1 MRTLLTASLVL
12 GFVVTLFADAAAG
25 EKKPVIGFASREMVN
40 DYNRGIVEG
49 ARKVVEG
56 AGGTLV
62 TTDGQADIRKHID
75 NINSFITRGVDGIL
89 VQLGDPEQFASVFA
103 KAKAAGIPVVT
114 TSIGQTAP
122 DALCDVNGDDEI
134 MTAVLMRQ
142 LVTDIK
148 AKGKVYIISVP
159 GAPVLETRARIAR
172 PFLSG
177 YSGIQLADTV
187 PTQHS
192 VPYTL
197 NVMQNILT
205 ANPEPGSVAAVFVTY
220 DLLASGAAMAITNA
234 GRQNEIKVY
243 SIDGDEIGFQML
255 FDRENPFAATVSQ
268 NVENIGAIAA
278 EMILKA
284 VDGKAD
290 EIPYAVYPPTALA
303 AKTDMAAAV
312 QIAKDKW
319 GADCMEKWG
328 IDEKA
333 LLGK

>member
-1 MRTLLTASLVL
+1 MRTLVTAVL
-12 GFVVTLFADAAAG
+12 ALGLFASFFAAEAG
-25 EKKPVIGFASREMVN
+25 EKKPVVGFASREMVN

-49 ARKVVEG
+49 ARKVVEA

-75 NINSFITRGVDGIL
+75 NINSFVTRGVDGIL
-89 VQLGDPEQFASVFA
+89 VQLGDPEQFAAVFA

-114 TSIGQTAP
+114 TSIGQTSP

-134 MTAVLMRQ
+134 MTAILIRQ
-142 LVTDIK
+142 MVTDIK

-159 GAPVLETRARIAR
+159 GAPILETRARIAR
-172 PFLSG
+172 AFLSG
-177 YSGIQLADTV
+177 YSGVSVADTV

-220 DLLASGAAMAITNA
+220 DLLASGAAMAIANA
-234 GRQNEIKVY
+234 GRQDEIKVY

-255 FDRENPFAATVSQ
+255 FDKSNPFAATVSQ

-278 EMILKA
+278 DQVLKA
-284 VDGKAD
+284 IDGRAD
-290 EIPYAVYPPTALA
+290 EVPYAVYPPSFLA
-303 AKTDMAAAV
+303 AKANLAEAV
-312 QIAKDKW
+312 KVAKDKY
-319 GADCMEKWG
+319 GPDCLEKWD

-333 LLGK
+333 LLAK